1 MCRGPGAVTREETGS
16 PERGQQ
22 DALADTRRH
31 GYVRAP
37 GGDSCYSTWASV
49 GIADLFQIKEKEHPR
64 GYGFQKERLD
74 NNTCPGC
81 RKVLFFRHSVK

>member
-1 MCRGPGAVTREETGS
+1 MAQEETGS
-16 PERGQQ
+16 PGRGQQ

-37 GGDSCYSTWASV
+37 GGDSCYSPWASV

-64 GYGFQKERLD
+64 GYGSQKKKA
-74 NNTCPGC
+74 G
-81 RKVLFFRHSVK
+81 